1 MIHVHADNAMSEYGI
16 TICDLFSSSLSGS
29 NDFMRE
35 SVDCS
40 YRRDESNPKQCGTSQ
55 NPVEE
60 RSLDDELPR
69 IIFRFKFT
77 EDFMEELY
85 KFSKIHQY
93 DDRKD
98 FKEAWT
104 KWTEEN
110 DEIIDEETKRLIQ
123 LGYDGDILVKMFKS
137 ARYYFRKKSDQK
149 REPKQRRAYISVNR
163 ELLNAMDRHILENI
177 YMEDYQP
184 KNGFESFCKDN
195 ETILQTTISQIV
207 ENGVHDKETID
218 IKIKKTYKNRYFL
231 LTNK

>member
-1 MIHVHADNAMSEYGI
+1 LIHVYADNAMSEYGI
-16 TICDLFSSSLSGS
+16 TICDLFSSPLAGS
-29 NDFMRE
+29 TDFHRE
-35 SVDCS
+35 SVDCE
-40 YRRDESNPKQCGTSQ
+40 YRRSESKDETIQRTNANTEDRQ
-55 NPVEE
+55 
-60 RSLDDELPR
+60 LDDELPR

-110 DEIIDEETKRLIQ
+110 DDVIDEETKRLIQ

-149 REPKQRRAYISVNR
+149 REPKQRRTYISVNR
-163 ELLNAMDRHILENI
+163 DLLNAMDRHILENI
-177 YMEDYQP
+177 YLDDYQP

-195 ETILQTTISQIV
+195 ETILQTTINQIV

-218 IKIKKTYKNRYFL
+218 VKIKKTYKNRYFL

>member
-1 MIHVHADNAMSEYGI
+1 MIHTYADNAMSEYGI
-16 TICDLFSSSLSGS
+16 TICDLFSCPLSGS

-35 SVDCS
+35 SVDCA
-40 YRRDESNPKQCGTSQ
+40 YRRDESNTEQGGTSQ

-110 DEIIDEETKRLIQ
+110 DELIDEETKRLIQ

-177 YMEDYQP
+177 YMDDYQP

>member
-1 MIHVHADNAMSEYGI
+1 MSEYGI
-16 TICDLFSSSLSGS
+16 TICDLFSSPLSGS

-35 SVDCS
+35 SVDCPH
-40 YRRDESNPKQCGTSQ
+40 RRDESNTKQCGTSQ

-163 ELLNAMDRHILENI
+163 ELLNAMNRHILENI